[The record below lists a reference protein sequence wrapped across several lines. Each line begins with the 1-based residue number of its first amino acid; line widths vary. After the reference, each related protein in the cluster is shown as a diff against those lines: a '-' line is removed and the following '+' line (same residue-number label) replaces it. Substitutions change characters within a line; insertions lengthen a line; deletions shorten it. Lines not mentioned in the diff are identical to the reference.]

1 MDSISEIY
9 DEYVSNVYNI
19 ALHYVRN
26 VPDAEEITQDVFL
39 KINASKDS
47 FKEDSKLSTWIHR
60 IAVNTAL
67 DYLRKQNATK
77 RRFILS
83 MENAVLPAHTDHRHP
98 GLALEDKESLETI
111 MEIINELPNNQKTAV
126 ILHKIEG
133 MSQQET
139 AAIMKRS
146 EKSVESLIG
155 RARKKIKEKLDS
167 SEG

>member
-1 MDSISEIY
+1 MNSISEIY

-83 MENAVLPAHTDHRHP
+83 MENAVLPAHSDYRHP
-98 GLALEDKESLETI
+98 GIELENKESLEAI
-111 MEIINELPNNQKTAV
+111 MGIVNELPNNQKTAV
-126 ILHKIEG
+126 ILHKVEG

>member
-1 MDSISEIY
+1 MDRISEIY
-9 DEYVSNVYNI
+9 DDYVSSVYNI
-19 ALHYVRN
+19 ALHYVRS

-39 KINASKDS
+39 KINESLET
-47 FKEDSKLSTWIHR
+47 FNEDSKLSTWIHR

-67 DYLRKQNATK
+67 DFLRKQNAKK

-83 MENAVLPAHTDHRHP
+83 MDNAVLPAHTDHSHP
-98 GLALEDKESLETI
+98 GIQLENKESLEAI
-111 MEIINELPNNQKTAV
+111 MKIVNELPNNQKTAV

-139 AAIMKRS
+139 AEIMQRS

-155 RARKKIKEKLDS
+155 RARKKIKENLD
-167 SEG
+167 